1 MHEGYVGGGQEKNDG
16 LLRGEDGRD
25 VLIYGNEG
33 HDRRWKESDAGKD
46 DGLLR
51 EQDGADVGLFQED
64 RFNIRSGM
72 LCGKGVRAGYAL
84 FKGPVMVT
92 GPLVG
97 KTSDGNISEVS
108 LRRLGLGSVVYPSQH
123 PNLNNGDRF
132 RKKET
137 QQRLPLLPTVL

>member
-1 MHEGYVGGGQEKNDG
+1 MHEGYVEGGQEKNDG
-16 LLRGEDGRD
+16 LRGENGGD
-25 VLIYGNEG
+25 VLMYGNEG
-33 HDRRWKESDAGKD
+33 DDRRWKESDAAKD

-72 LCGKGVRAGYAL
+72 LCGKGVRAEYAL

-92 GPLVG
+92 GPLEG

-108 LRRLGLGSVVYPSQH
+108 LRRLGLGSVV
-123 PNLNNGDRF
+123 
-132 RKKET
+132 
-137 QQRLPLLPTVL
+137 

>member
-1 MHEGYVGGGQEKNDG
+1 MHEGYVGGGQEKNDD
-16 LLRGEDGRD
+16 LREENGCD

-33 HDRRWKESDAGKD
+33 HYRRVKESDAGKD

-64 RFNIRSGM
+64 RFNIRSGV
-72 LCGKGVRAGYAL
+72 LSGEGVRAGYAL
-84 FKGPVMVT
+84 FKGPVMVA

-108 LRRLGLGSVVYPSQH
+108 LRRLGLGSVVYSSQR
-123 PNLNNGDRF
+123 PNLHNGDRF
-132 RKKET
+132 RKKEPRR
-137 QQRLPLLPTVL
+137 RLPLLPTVL